1 MKQITY
7 NKCVLEA
14 YYNSI
19 KEQCIKE
26 QCIKEQCKKEII
38 NLLKNNLTPK
48 TLIG

>member
-14 YYNSI
+14 YYNS
-19 KEQCIKE
+19 IKE